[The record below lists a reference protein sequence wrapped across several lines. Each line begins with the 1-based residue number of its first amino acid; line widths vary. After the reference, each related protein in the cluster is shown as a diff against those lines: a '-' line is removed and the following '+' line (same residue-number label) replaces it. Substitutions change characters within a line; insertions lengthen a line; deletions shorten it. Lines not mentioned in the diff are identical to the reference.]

1 MASQAGEGAGELRRR
16 SVRRCSDLLRI
27 RKLSVHPGRAAARA
41 WSRPGSRLPPEGP
54 QARRGSVSARGR
66 LLAHMA
72 TQAAA
77 TAEGAAE
84 AAFFRQ
90 RAGAA
95 QPDARSGGHSH
106 GVVGVKAD
114 GRVLILSTSWA

>member
-16 SVRRCSDLLRI
+16 CVRRCSDLLRI
-27 RKLSVHPGRAAARA
+27 RKLSVHPGRAAVRA
-41 WSRPGSRLPPEGP
+41 WSRPGSRLPPERP

-72 TQAAA
+72 AQAAA

-90 RAGAA
+90 RA